1 MNRANV
7 GDVASRGVDTARKG
21 LEQLTLPGGG
31 NISVAPGTMNYDL
44 AKFLGDPSAQV
55 PKTFVFD
62 NLNFEAATTQLTP
75 DSQPTVNNLASILKA
90 YPNAQVQLVGYTD
103 NTGTP
108 DANQTL
114 SQNRAD
120 AVKSILVTQGVPAER
135 ISTQGQ
141 GQNSPVASND
151 TEDGRLRNRRT
162 ELIVSSK

>member
-1 MNRANV
+1 
-7 GDVASRGVDTARKG
+7 
-21 LEQLTLPGGG
+21 
-31 NISVAPGTMNYDL
+31 
-44 AKFLGDPSAQV
+44 
-55 PKTFVFD
+55 
-62 NLNFEAATTQLTP
+62 
-75 DSQPTVNNLASILKA
+75 
-90 YPNAQVQLVGYTD
+90 VGYTD